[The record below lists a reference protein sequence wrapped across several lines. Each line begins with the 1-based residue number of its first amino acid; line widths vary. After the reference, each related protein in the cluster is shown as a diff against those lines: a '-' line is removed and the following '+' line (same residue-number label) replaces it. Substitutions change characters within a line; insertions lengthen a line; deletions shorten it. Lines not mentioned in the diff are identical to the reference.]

1 MSHKK
6 DKIRNYDSY
15 KPHYFSGFDQINPC
29 SLNARHLC
37 FWSEV
42 PILICY
48 IETIYTRYKV
58 NRRYEIQR
66 TSFIFFLHS
75 RNNQNSHERRPR
87 TSKYVIITVNYFI
100 HTSSFL
106 TRSRTIDFAPVENV
120 AVSPTNIK
128 TSPSP
133 LCTIWHR
140 TSFPAWLRMDALN
153 RYKPG
158 TGALKIPV
166 KESNP
171 LPIFVIILG
180 NWTVWSIPIFI
191 WWSVVTAVN
200 PTLVMWEVT
209 LVDSFVPISSR
220 FRIPIKNK

>member
-1 MSHKK
+1 MKYKGPHLSFFYIHGI
-6 DKIRNYDSY
+6 IRTLM
-15 KPHYFSGFDQINPC
+15 KEDQELPNMLS
-29 SLNARHLC
+29 SL
-37 FWSEV
+37 W
-42 PILICY
+42 
-48 IETIYTRYKV
+48 TI
-58 NRRYEIQR
+58 
-66 TSFIFFLHS
+66 
-75 RNNQNSHERRPR
+75 
-87 TSKYVIITVNYFI
+87 FI

-171 LPIFVIILG
+171 LPIFVIIFG

>member
-1 MSHKK
+1 MKYKGPHLFFFYIHGI
-6 DKIRNYDSY
+6 IRTPM
-15 KPHYFSGFDQINPC
+15 KEDQELPNMLS
-29 SLNARHLC
+29 SL
-37 FWSEV
+37 W
-42 PILICY
+42 
-48 IETIYTRYKV
+48 TI
-58 NRRYEIQR
+58 
-66 TSFIFFLHS
+66 
-75 RNNQNSHERRPR
+75 
-87 TSKYVIITVNYFI
+87 FI

-120 AVSPTNIK
+120 AVSPANIK

-200 PTLVMWEVT
+200 PTLDIWEGK
-209 LVDSFVPISSR
+209 LVDSLVPISSR